1 MNDDIICKYNT
12 QFVEKPFFYFWSTKY
27 KVGVVTSDYYEI
39 AIIALQSSLSCEI
52 CYFVGNFKFF

>member
-52 CYFVGNFKFF
+52 CFFDGIFRFS